1 MLNAKKKQLRT
12 KSYCRDGKIKVRC
25 YSWEIFSKSRKK
37 EELMSITYHA
47 IRTTRGWNYGLFGDP
62 ILIIVWSIQ
71 TTAFKL

>member
-37 EELMSITYHA
+37 EELMSITY
-47 IRTTRGWNYGLFGDP
+47 T
-62 ILIIVWSIQ
+62 LIYAQVNISSIGETQ
-71 TTAFKL
+71 YSSGNTQQKGYNQ